1 MFIIKLGGVDSLC
14 YKRGGVK
21 RGYSEK
27 SRCRVERRK
36 EARRMEARLEQGLR
50 RDASWK

>member
-1 MFIIKLGGVDSLC
+1 MFIIKLEGVDSLC

-36 EARRMEARLEQGLR
+36 EARRMEAEQGLR